1 MTLKPGDA
9 AFLIGQTRSEKTVLV
24 GGQAVAF
31 WVKQFGLRPRLP
43 ALTVDIDFLATRA
56 EAKRVAARLSARR
69 VRHVLKTAT
78 LDDNA
83 PNSAVL
89 LVMLEHLPQPV
100 LIDYMAGIIGV
111 ESKAVGKSAVEV
123 EFDGQPLRIIHPL
136 HLLQSKIGNLY
147 HLRSKRTEAGIEQA
161 RLAIEIAASF
171 LEQARLAKR
180 ERLKAIE
187 SIGKYAA
194 TAPARYA
201 AENFGLD
208 CLNAVPASLLR
219 KGALAEDFLKKR
231 WPQIL
236 ANAGKP

>member
-1 MTLKPGDA
+1 MTLKPEDA
-9 AFLIGQTRSEKTVLV
+9 AFLIAQTRSDRAVLV

-31 WVKQFGLRPRLP
+31 WVKQFGLRTRLP

-56 EAKRVAARLSARR
+56 EAKRVAARLT

-78 LDDNA
+78 LDDNTS
-83 PNSAVL
+83 NSAVL
-89 LVMLEHLPQPV
+89 LVTLEHLPQPV

-111 ESKAVGKSAVEV
+111 DSKAVEKSAVEV
-123 EFDGQPLRIIHPL
+123 RFDGQPLRIIHPL

-194 TAPARYA
+194 TAPARFA
-201 AENFGLD
+201 AENFGLE
-208 CLNAVPASLLR
+208 CLNAIPAALLR
-219 KGALAEDFLKKR
+219 KGALPEEFLKKR

-236 ANAGKP
+236 AGTGKR

>member
-1 MTLKPGDA
+1 MTLKPEDA
-9 AFLIGQTRSEKTVLV
+9 AFLIGQTRSEKAVLV

-31 WVKQFGLRPRLP
+31 WVKQFSLRPRLP

-56 EAKRVAARLSARR
+56 EAKRVAARLS
-69 VRHVLKTAT
+69 VRHVLKTAM
-78 LDDNA
+78 LHDNT

-89 LVMLEHLPQPV
+89 LVMLDAYPQPI
-100 LIDYMAGIIGV
+100 LIDFMAGIVGV
-111 ESKAVGKSAVEV
+111 DSKAVEKSAVEV

-147 HLRSKRTEAGIEQA
+147 HLGSKRTEAGVEQA

-171 LEQARLAKR
+171 LEQVRLAKR

-187 SIGKYAA
+187 SIGRYAA

-219 KGALAEDFLKKR
+219 KGALPEDFLKKR

-236 ANAGKP
+236 ANTGKR

>member
-1 MTLKPGDA
+1 VNLESQDA
-9 AFLIGQTRSEKTVLV
+9 AFLIGQTRSDKTVLV

-31 WVKQFGLRPRLP
+31 WVRQFGLRPRLP

-56 EAKRVAARLSARR
+56 EAKRIAARLS
-69 VRHVLKTAT
+69 VRHVLKTAM
-78 LDDNA
+78 LEDNT
-83 PNSAVL
+83 PNCAVL
-89 LVMLEHLPQPV
+89 LVTLDHYPQPI
-100 LIDYMAGIIGV
+100 LIDFMAGIIGV
-111 ESKAVGKSAVEV
+111 DSKAVEKSAVEV

-147 HLRSKRTEAGIEQA
+147 HLGSKRSEAGIEQA

-187 SIGKYAA
+187 SIGRYAA
-194 TAPARYA
+194 TAPAKYA

-208 CLNAVPASLLR
+208 CLNAVPAALLR
-219 KGALAEDFLKKR
+219 KGALPEDFLKKR

-236 ANAGKP
+236 ANTGKR

>member
-9 AFLIGQTRSEKTVLV
+9 AFLIGQTRSEKSVLV

-31 WVKQFGLRPRLP
+31 WVKQFSLRPRLP

-56 EAKRVAARLSARR
+56 EAKRVAARLS
-69 VRHVLKTAT
+69 VRHVLNTAM
-78 LDDNA
+78 LDDNT

-89 LVMLEHLPQPV
+89 LVMLDDYPQPI
-100 LIDYMAGIIGV
+100 LIDFMAGIVGV
-111 ESKAVGKSAVEV
+111 DSKAVERSAVEV

-147 HLRSKRTEAGIEQA
+147 HLGSKRTEAGHEQA

-171 LEQARLAKR
+171 LEQARLGKR

-187 SIGKYAA
+187 SVGKYAA

-219 KGALAEDFLKKR
+219 KGALPEDFLKKR

-236 ANAGKP
+236 ASAGKL

>member
-1 MTLKPGDA
+1 MILRPEDA
-9 AFLIGQTRSEKTVLV
+9 AFLIGQTHSEKAVLV

-56 EAKRVAARLSARR
+56 EARRIAARLT

-78 LDDNA
+78 LDDNT

-89 LVMLEHLPQPV
+89 LVTLDNYPQPV

-111 ESKAVGKSAVEV
+111 DSKAVEKSAVEV
-123 EFDGQPLRIIHPL
+123 EFNGRPLRIIHPL

-147 HLRSKRTEAGIEQA
+147 HLSSKRSAAGVEQA

-187 SIGKYAA
+187 AIGKYSV

-208 CLNAVPASLLR
+208 CLKAVPASLLR
-219 KGALAEDFLKKR
+219 KGALPEDFLKKR

-236 ANAGKP
+236 ANAGKR

>member
-1 MTLKPGDA
+1 VTLKPEDA
-9 AFLIGQTRSEKTVLV
+9 AFLISQTRSEKAVLV

-31 WVKQFGLRPRLP
+31 WVKQFSLRPRLP

-56 EAKRVAARLSARR
+56 EAKRIAAGLS
-69 VRHVLKTAT
+69 VPHVLKTAM
-78 LDDNA
+78 LDDNT

-89 LVMLEHLPQPV
+89 LVKLDGYPRPI
-100 LIDYMAGIIGV
+100 LIDFMAGIVGVDSKGV
-111 ESKAVGKSAVEV
+111 EKSAVEV

-147 HLRSKRTEAGIEQA
+147 HLGSKRTEAGIEQA

-171 LEQARLAKR
+171 LEHATLAKR

-187 SIGKYAA
+187 SIGRYAA

-208 CLNAVPASLLR
+208 CLDAVPASLLR
-219 KGALAEDFLKKR
+219 KGALPEDFLKRR

-236 ANAGKP
+236 ASAAKR

>member
-1 MTLKPGDA
+1 MILKPEDA
-9 AFLIGQTRSEKTVLV
+9 AFLIGQTRSEKAVLV

-56 EAKRVAARLSARR
+56 EAKRIAARLTVRD

-78 LDDNA
+78 LDDNT

-89 LVMLEHLPQPV
+89 LVTLDNYPQPV

-111 ESKAVGKSAVEV
+111 DSKAVEKSAVQV

-136 HLLQSKIGNLY
+136 HLLQSKVGNLY
-147 HLRSKRTEAGIEQA
+147 HLSSKRSEAGVEQA
-161 RLAIEIAASF
+161 RLAIEIVASF

-187 SIGKYAA
+187 AIGKYSV

-219 KGALAEDFLKKR
+219 KGALPEEFLKKR

-236 ANAGKP
+236 ATAARR

>member
-1 MTLKPGDA
+1 MTLKPEDA
-9 AFLIGQTRSEKTVLV
+9 AFLISQTRSDKAVLV

-31 WVKQFGLRPRLP
+31 WVKQFNLRPRLP

-56 EAKRVAARLSARR
+56 EARRVAARLP
-69 VRHVLKTAT
+69 VRHVLKTAA
-78 LDDNA
+78 LDDNT

-89 LVMLEHLPQPV
+89 QVMLDGYPQPILV
-100 LIDYMAGIIGV
+100 DFMAGIVGV
-111 ESKAVGKSAVEV
+111 DSRAVERSAVEV
-123 EFDGQPLRIIHPL
+123 EFDGQALRIIHPL
-136 HLLQSKIGNLY
+136 HLLQSKIANLY
-147 HLRSKRTEAGIEQA
+147 HLGAKRTEAGIEQA
-161 RLAIEIAASF
+161 RLAIEIAAAY
-171 LEQARLAKR
+171 LEQARLGRR

-201 AENFGLD
+201 AEAFGLD

-219 KGALAEDFLKKR
+219 KGALPEDFLKRR

-236 ANAGKP
+236 ASAGKG

>member
-1 MTLKPGDA
+1 MNLKPEDA

-56 EAKRVAARLSARR
+56 EAKRVAARLS
-69 VRHVLKTAT
+69 VRHVLKTAM
-78 LDDNA
+78 LDDNT
-83 PNSAVL
+83 PNSTVL
-89 LVMLEHLPQPV
+89 LVMLDGYPQPV

-111 ESKAVGKSAVEV
+111 DSKAVEKSAVEV

-147 HLRSKRTEAGIEQA
+147 HLGSKRTEAGVEQA
-161 RLAIEIAASF
+161 RLAIQITASF

-201 AENFGLD
+201 AESFGLD
-208 CLNAVPASLLR
+208 CLNAVPVSLLR
-219 KGALAEDFLKKR
+219 KGALPEDFLKKR

-236 ANAGKP
+236 ANAGKR